1 MGRDPESFLYL
12 TTRGRTTGKPR
23 QIEIWFVAHQG
34 NFYLIAELGEG
45 AGWVQNLRQHAEVEF
60 SVGTRDANERDVSR
74 TRARGRVLDDHREP
88 ALAAQVR
95 QLMLSKYGWDHG
107 LIVAVEPTA

>member
-1 MGRDPESFLYL
+1 MGKDPESFLYL

-34 NFYLIAELGEG
+34 AFYLIAEMGES
-45 AGWVQNLRQHAEVEF
+45 AGWVQNLRAHDQVEF
-60 SVGTRDANERDVSR
+60 SVGTREANERDVPR
-74 TRARGRVLDDHREP
+74 TRARARVLDDRREP

-95 QLMLSKYGWDHG
+95 QLMLGKYGWDHG
-107 LIVAVEPTA
+107 LVVAIEPTA